1 MEEKQDLMKEIG
13 DEKNETKDKIERS
26 YKDFE
31 SILNDQERL
40 CAKFEKDQMERNQLE
55 LIIFGL
61 QDNLWTLL
69 NYHEQ
74 KSQSQTPR
82 QKRSK
87 T

>member
-69 NYHEQ
+69 NYHEE
-74 KSQSQTPR
+74 
-82 QKRSK
+82 
-87 T
+87 